1 MKAENEAGYTD
12 LDGKLTRAVELA
24 AGLRTVLLEAARDA
38 GMTGGEMWRQAE
50 SLLGL
55 AKSADV
61 LRQSI
66 GAISGAPTDNRKVA
80 PLQAT
85 ATTESFASPRAH
97 KDKVDYPK
105 YSVRGDELVKIGLGR
120 DHRTEYEHV
129 VPKTEFDRIVHRIAG
144 LAGVKKW
151 FRAVYVQEGLKCPSY
166 QTYIVLA
173 MLRDKGH
180 ILSERRGQYS
190 FKSAK
195 TFASDAS
202 GVWNELSAAQP

>member
-1 MKAENEAGYTD
+1 MKAENAAGYTD
-12 LDGKLTRAVELA
+12 LDGKLTRAVDLA
-24 AGLRTVLLEAARDA
+24 AGLRAVLLEAARDA

-61 LRQSI
+61 LRQNI
-66 GAISGAPTDNRKVA
+66 GAVSVAPTDNQKVV

-85 ATTESFASPRAH
+85 TTTEAFASTRAH
-97 KDKVDYPK
+97 KIKADYPK
-105 YSVRGDELVKIGLGR
+105 YGVRGDDLVKIGLGR

-129 VPKTEFDRIVHRIAG
+129 VPKAEFDKVLQRIAS

-195 TFASDAS
+195 TFATDTSTL
-202 GVWNELSAAQP
+202 WNELSVAQT

>member
-1 MKAENEAGYTD
+1 MNAENEAGCTH
-12 LDGKLTRAVELA
+12 LDGKLTRAVDLA
-24 AGLRTVLLEAARDA
+24 ADLRAVLLEAARDA

-55 AKSADV
+55 AKNADV

-66 GAISGAPTDNRKVA
+66 GAISVAPADNEKVV
-80 PLQAT
+80 PLQAS
-85 ATTESFASPRAH
+85 ATTPVIATNRVH
-97 KDKVDYPK
+97 KVDYPK
-105 YSVRGDELVKIGLGR
+105 YSVRGDDLVKIGLGR

-129 VPKTEFDRIVHRIAG
+129 VPKAEFDKILQRIAG

-151 FRAVYVQEGLKCPSY
+151 FKAVYVQEGLKCPSY

-202 GVWNELSAAQP
+202 TLWNELSAAQT